1 MTYDEI
7 LDYPHNFR
15 DTDADNIREYLFRLL
30 EALWLEDEGF
40 SGKRPFGNS
49 GWQYDL
55 HEPLVRMGAIQ
66 GHIDDEDNWVEVNG
80 VDTNEAHALVHN
92 LIAHVFKFGESK

>member
-7 LDYPHNFR
+7 LDYRFEFR
-15 DTDADNIREYLFRLL
+15 DCDARSIRHYLFRLL
-30 EALWLEDEGF
+30 ETLWIEDEGF

-55 HEPLVRMGAIQ
+55 HEPLVRIGAIK
-66 GHIDDEDNWVEVNG
+66 GEIDENDGYTEVIG
-80 VDTNEAHALVHN
+80 VDSKEAWHLVHN
-92 LIAHVFKFGESK
+92 LIAHVFKFESD